1 MSIKY
6 VVGYDGSD
14 SSRRAVDF
22 ALDRA
27 KASGASLVVAH
38 VLEWSPYSFLTP
50 EGLEERHKRRGE
62 ELARAES
69 AVIKPLVDAI
79 SGKGVEVE
87 TVIKY
92 GHIADTLS
100 AIAKEHDAAQIF
112 LGRQGETGIAA
123 RIFGS
128 VAGSMVQST
137 PVPCT
142 IVP

>member
-50 EGLEERHKRRGE
+50 EELEERHKRRGE

-79 SGKGVEVE
+79 SGKGVAVE

>member
-50 EGLEERHKRRGE
+50 EELEERHKRRGE

-79 SGKGVEVE
+79 SGKGVEIE
-87 TVIKY
+87 TVMKY

-100 AIAKEHDAAQIF
+100 AIAKEHDAAQIC
-112 LGRQGETGIAA
+112 LGRQGETGITA

>member
-50 EGLEERHKRRGE
+50 EELEERHKRRGE

-79 SGKGVEVE
+79 SGKGVEIE
-87 TVIKY
+87 TVMKY

-112 LGRQGETGIAA
+112 LGRQGETGITA